1 MTHDLRHW
9 ATHFPARVAL
19 SIGEEELTYGELEAR
34 ANQLAHVFEAKGLQR
49 GDHIV
54 AFLPNVTFMFV
65 LAWAAYRSGL
75 YFTPSSN
82 SLSLKDAAYI
92 VGNSQAKLVLADA
105 TVKTPVAEKTGEMV
119 MAIQY
124 GTPSFV

>member
-9 ATHFPARVAL
+9 ATHFPDRVAL
-19 SIGEEELTYGELEAR
+19 NIGSETLTYGEMEAR
-34 ANQLAHVFEAKGLQR
+34 ANQLARVFEARGLQR

-54 AFLPNVTFMFV
+54 AFLPNVPFMFV

-75 YFTPSSN
+75 YFTPASN

-92 VGNSQAKLVLADA
+92 VDNSQA
-105 TVKTPVAEKTGEMV
+105 
-119 MAIQY
+119 
-124 GTPSFV
+124 